1 MFTSSRGFAVSRGI
15 GITALCLT
23 LTPVWAG
30 AEPAKLVVQVSGFTH
45 ARGHALANLFRE
57 GDDVLKPEQAYRRT
71 SAEIYDGNATV
82 TFVDLAFGKYAVVV
96 FHDENDSGTLDHN
109 FMRLPAE
116 PLGFSNG
123 FKISVFSGM
132 PSFEKLNFSFAA
144 DTLPL
149 KISVK

>member
-1 MFTSSRGFAVSRGI
+1 MFTSSRVFAVSRGM
-15 GITALCLT
+15 GIAALCLT
-23 LTPVWAG
+23 LTPVWAD

-82 TFVDLAFGKYAVVV
+82 TFADLAFGKYAVVV
-96 FHDENDSGTLDHN
+96 FHDENDNGTLDHN

-116 PLGFSNG
+116 PLGFSND

-144 DTLPL
+144 DMLPL